1 MPAYLFYDPFSD
13 PTPPPSPPEPSPAT
27 QELRS
32 LAWKAAHPD
41 RGGRP
46 VVGHDVLHRPVPGAA
61 VTALPEAATAVEQ
74 LGEDVWE
81 TLAAAGHTP
90 APAGT
95 RLDGFDV
102 LRSSQEPWDHVA
114 VVVNFD
120 GSLRGLSGAGVR
132 RACFY
137 RLEQTLEDAGYSVLR
152 YELGQVPHVLIV
164 ARDSQAAERG
174 LAEMRAAVAPST

>member
-1 MPAYLFYDPFSD
+1 M
-13 PTPPPSPPEPSPAT
+13 
-27 QELRS
+27 
-32 LAWKAAHPD
+32 
-41 RGGRP
+41 
-46 VVGHDVLHRPVPGAA
+46 
-61 VTALPEAATAVEQ
+61 TALPEATTAVEQ

-102 LRSSQEPWDHVA
+102 LRSSHGADDHVA
-114 VVVNFD
+114 VVANFE
-120 GSLRGLSGAGVR
+120 GALHGCATAGIR
-132 RACFY
+132 RARY
-137 RLEQTLEDAGYSVLR
+137 QELGLTLQDAGYSVLR
-152 YELGQVPHVLIV
+152 YEIGQVPHVLIV